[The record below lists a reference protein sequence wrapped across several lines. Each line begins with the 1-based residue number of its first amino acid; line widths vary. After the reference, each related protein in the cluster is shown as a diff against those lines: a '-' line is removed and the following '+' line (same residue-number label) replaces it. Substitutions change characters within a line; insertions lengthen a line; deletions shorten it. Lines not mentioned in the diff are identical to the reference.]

1 MIPKFNIG
9 DIVTNNGIKGSV
21 SAIELDSMIT
31 ANVQPYYVVK
41 MEYGKELL
49 PESSL
54 EYSGF
59 LNFIKRKILTI
70 LK

>member
-9 DIVTNNGIKGSV
+9 DIVTNNGIKGSI

-31 ANVQPYYVVK
+31 ANIQPYYVVK

-54 EYSGF
+54 ELAGI
-59 LNFIKRKILTI
+59 LNSIKRLISSL
-70 LK
+70 L

>member
-9 DIVTNNGIKGSV
+9 DIVTNNGIEGSV

-59 LNFIKRKILTI
+59 FNVIKRKIVALFS
-70 LK
+70 